1 MQTRG
6 EPTPSQPTRFEWDSF
21 SPAQAAKDL
30 AAALAHIESLNPAR
44 TIACTVVLDLE
55 PAGTTPEVPDS
66 TDPPT

>member
-1 MQTRG
+1 MQTRE
-6 EPTPSQPTRFEWDSF
+6 EPAPTRFEWESF
-21 SPAQAAKDL
+21 SVAQAAKDL

-55 PAGTTPEVPDS
+55 PAATTPEAPDS